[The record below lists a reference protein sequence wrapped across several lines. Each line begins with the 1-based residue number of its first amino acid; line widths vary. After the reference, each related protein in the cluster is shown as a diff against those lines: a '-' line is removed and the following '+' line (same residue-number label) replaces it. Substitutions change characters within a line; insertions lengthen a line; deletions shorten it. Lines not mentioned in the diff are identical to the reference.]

1 MGKLNDIGNNL
12 DSIND
17 KLSNKEKDIFDL
29 SENVS
34 NGAGIQDILAEF
46 DLD

>member
-34 NGAGIQDILAEF
+34 NGAVSQDILAEF